1 MHEGKCWIRQG
12 SNPRLP
18 TQREQMDLHAQD
30 RVKIYRASQSIASRI
45 SEWSPISP
53 KVGITT
59 RPLHMCRSRTENS
72 YRRAAGNQKIPTGR
86 GFTLEVRIRP
96 GFLARYRNSLA
107 EQQEGKIG

>member
-18 TQREQMDLHAQD
+18 TQREQMDLNAQD

-59 RPLHMCRSRTENS
+59 RPFHMCRSRTENS
-72 YRRAAGNQKIPTGR
+72 YGRAAGNQKIPTGR
-86 GFTLEVRIRP
+86 GLLSKSESRP
-96 GFLARYRNSLA
+96 VFL
-107 EQQEGKIG
+107 